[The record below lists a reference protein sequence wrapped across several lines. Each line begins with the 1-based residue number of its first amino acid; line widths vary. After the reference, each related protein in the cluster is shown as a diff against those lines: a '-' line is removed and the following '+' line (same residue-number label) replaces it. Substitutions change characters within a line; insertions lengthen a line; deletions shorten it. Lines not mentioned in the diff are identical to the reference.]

1 MSCMRGWGFYLCF
14 HLLLVS
20 KLDLECDVMHE
31 VVVDNGDVLSPVCLE
46 LIMPVVAHA
55 HCVCEED
62 LVSEWVLMHGVK
74 TGSTLELSPE
84 RPEISVRQDL
94 ASATRRGAL
103 HPCQVFVPNFGMQ
116 R

>member
-1 MSCMRGWGFYLCF
+1 MSCKREWSFYLCF
-14 HLLLVS
+14 HLLLAS

-31 VVVDNGDVLSPVCLE
+31 VVVDNGDVLSLVCLE
-46 LIMPVVAHA
+46 LIMPVMAHVR
-55 HCVCEED
+55 CVCEED

-84 RPEISVRQDL
+84 CPEISVRRDL
-94 ASATRRGAL
+94 ASATWRGAL
-103 HPCQVFVPNFGMQ
+103 HPCQVFVLDFGMW